1 MKSRA
6 KLFGHPIHPMLV
18 GGVTGWL
25 GRELVDRLGVSVV
38 EGANLDAPNSLT
50 GRPARG

>member
-18 GGVTGWL
+18 GGVTGLL
-25 GRELVDRLGVSVV
+25 GRELGQSPRRRLE